1 MECTVRTGGL
11 MRILVV
17 DDELVSRE
25 KMKHIMSSLGECDE
39 VASGQDALKAF
50 SDARTDG
57 KQYDLITLDIS
68 MPGMDGTEV
77 LGRIR
82 TLEREE
88 GISKEDQVRIIM
100 VTAASEKDMILTCIK
115 AGCND
120 YIMKPFDRETVV
132 KKIGDRGL
140 TKQPEEKAD
149 STENVPEPEKK
160 KPLTK
165 IIARFNRG
173 EIELPPMPRIQT
185 KFYALIKSGADL
197 QDIGDLLRKDPAISS
212 KIISIS
218 NSSYYRGLTANITM
232 EQAVSR
238 LGLIVTKQTVDA
250 ISNRSLY
257 LGTNPKYAEVMEGL
271 WGHAL
276 SCAHACQVIIETKGI
291 KLSDDP
297 FTLGLLH
304 DIGKLMLLRVIGE
317 MEKNEKNGKGLD
329 INEVI
334 DLIEAHHGKAGAV
347 LMKRWAF
354 PGIFMKVAEL
364 HDNMGAGSEPGNE
377 LLVVQ
382 LANVLVKSMG
392 YGTPNA
398 EGIAPETLSATAALE
413 ISPEQIV
420 SIKEQVKIRMDELKT
435 YLE

>member
-1 MECTVRTGGL
+1 

-39 VASGQDALKAF
+39 VVSGQEALKAF

-68 MPGMDGTEV
+68 MPEMDGTEV
-77 LGRIR
+77 LSRIR
-82 TLEREE
+82 TLEKENGTPKE
-88 GISKEDQVRIIM
+88 GQVRIMM
-100 VTAASEKDMILTCIK
+100 VTGSSEKDTILTCIK

-120 YIMKPFDRETVV
+120 YIMKPFNMETVV
-132 KKIGDRGL
+132 KKLVDSGL
-140 TKQPEEKAD
+140 TKQSEGNAD
-149 STENVPEPEKK
+149 SAESVPEPEKK
-160 KPLTK
+160 NPLTK

-185 KFYALIKSGADL
+185 KFYALMKSGADL
-197 QDIGDLLRKDPAISS
+197 QEIGDLLRKDPAISS

-218 NSSYYRGLTANITM
+218 NSSYYRGLTSNLTM

-257 LGTNPKYAEVMEGL
+257 LGTNPKYTEVMEGL
-271 WGHAL
+271 WEHAL
-276 SCAHACQVIIETKGI
+276 SCAHACQVITETKGL

-304 DIGKLMLLRVIGE
+304 DIGKLMLLRVMGE
-317 MEKNEKNGKGLD
+317 MEKNEKNGKGMD

-334 DLIEAHHGKAGAV
+334 VSIEAHHGKTGAV
-347 LMKRWAF
+347 LLKRWEF
-354 PGIFMKVAEL
+354 PGIFIKVAQL
-364 HDNMGAGSEPGNE
+364 HDDLGDIPEPGNE

-392 YGTPNA
+392 YGTPNQ
-398 EGIAPETLSATAALE
+398 EGIDPETLPVTAALE

-420 SIKEQVKIRMDELKT
+420 SIKEQVKTRMEELKA

>member
-1 MECTVRTGGL
+1 

-39 VASGQDALKAF
+39 VANGQDALKAF
-50 SDARTDG
+50 SDARTEG
-57 KQYDLITLDIS
+57 KQYNLITLDIS
-68 MPGMDGTEV
+68 MPEMDGTEV

-82 TLEREE
+82 TLEKEV
-88 GISKEDQVRIIM
+88 GIPKEDQVRIMM
-100 VTAASEKDMILTCIK
+100 VTGSSEKDTILTCIK

-120 YIMKPFDRETVV
+120 YIMKPFDMETVI
-132 KKIGDRGL
+132 KKLGDRGF
-140 TKQPEEKAD
+140 TKQPEGDAD
-149 STENVPEPEKK
+149 PTKDVLEPEKK
-160 KPLTK
+160 NPLTK

-197 QDIGDLLRKDPAISS
+197 QEIGDLLRKDPAISS

-257 LGTNPKYAEVMEGL
+257 LGTNPKYAEVMDGL
-271 WGHAL
+271 WEHAL
-276 SCAHACQVIIETKGI
+276 SCAHACQVITETKGI

-317 MEKNEKNGKGLD
+317 MEKNEKNGKGMD

-334 DLIEAHHGKAGAV
+334 GSIEAHHGKTGAV
-347 LMKRWAF
+347 LLKRWAF
-354 PGIFMKVAEL
+354 PDIFMKVAQL
-364 HDNMGAGSEPGNE
+364 HDDMGDISEPCNE

-392 YGTPNA
+392 YGTSNA
-398 EGIAPETLSATAALE
+398 EGIAPETLSATVALE
-413 ISPEQIV
+413 ISPEQIG
-420 SIKEQVKIRMDELKT
+420 SIKEQVKVRMVELKT

>member
-1 MECTVRTGGL
+1 

-39 VASGQDALKAF
+39 VESGQDALKAF
-50 SDARTDG
+50 LDARIDG

-68 MPGMDGTEV
+68 MPEMDGTEV

-82 TLEREE
+82 TLE
-88 GISKEDQVRIIM
+88 KEDGTPREGQVRIMM
-100 VTAASEKDMILTCIK
+100 VTGSSEKDTILSCIK

-120 YIMKPFDRETVV
+120 YIMKPFDKQTVI
-132 KKIGDRGL
+132 KKLVDSGL
-140 TKQPEEKAD
+140 TKQPEGNAGSEGNA
-149 STENVPEPEKK
+149 PEPEKK
-160 KPLTK
+160 NPLTK

-185 KFYALIKSGADL
+185 KFYALIKSGADV
-197 QDIGDLLRKDPAISS
+197 QEIGDLLRKDPAISS

-218 NSSYYRGLTANITM
+218 NSSYYRGITANISV

-271 WGHAL
+271 WEHAL
-276 SCAHACQVIIETKGI
+276 SCAHACQVIIETKGL
-291 KLSDDP
+291 KLGDDP

-304 DIGKLMLLRVIGE
+304 DIGKLMLLRVMGE
-317 MEKNEKNGKGLD
+317 MEKNEKNGKGMD
-329 INEVI
+329 INEVKNS
-334 DLIEAHHGKAGAV
+334 IEAHHGKTGAV
-347 LMKRWAF
+347 LLKRWAF
-354 PGIFMKVAEL
+354 PGIFIKVAQL
-364 HDNMGAGSEPGNE
+364 HDDLGDIPEPGNE

-392 YGTPNA
+392 YGIPNE
-398 EGIAPETLSATAALE
+398 EGIEPETIRATAALD

-420 SIKEQVKIRMDELKT
+420 SIKEQVKIRMEELKA

>member
-1 MECTVRTGGL
+1 
-11 MRILVV
+11 
-17 DDELVSRE
+17 
-25 KMKHIMSSLGECDE
+25 
-39 VASGQDALKAF
+39 
-50 SDARTDG
+50 
-57 KQYDLITLDIS
+57 
-68 MPGMDGTEV
+68 
-77 LGRIR
+77 
-82 TLEREE
+82 
-88 GISKEDQVRIIM
+88 
-100 VTAASEKDMILTCIK
+100 
-115 AGCND
+115 
-120 YIMKPFDRETVV
+120 
-132 KKIGDRGL
+132 
-140 TKQPEEKAD
+140 
-149 STENVPEPEKK
+149 
-160 KPLTK
+160 
-165 IIARFNRG
+165 
-173 EIELPPMPRIQT
+173 
-185 KFYALIKSGADL
+185 
-197 QDIGDLLRKDPAISS
+197 
-212 KIISIS
+212 
-218 NSSYYRGLTANITM
+218 M

-271 WGHAL
+271 WEHAL

-334 DLIEAHHGKAGAV
+334 DSIEAHHGIAGAV

-364 HDNMGAGSEPGNE
+364 HDNMGAGSVPGNE

-392 YGTPNA
+392 YGTPNV

-420 SIKEQVKIRMDELKT
+420 SIKEQVKVRMDELKT

>member
-1 MECTVRTGGL
+1 MDYTVRTGGL

-50 SDARTDG
+50 LDARTDG

-68 MPGMDGTEV
+68 MPEMDGTEV

-82 TLEREE
+82 TLE
-88 GISKEDQVRIIM
+88 KEDGTPKEGQVRIMM
-100 VTAASEKDMILTCIK
+100 VTGSSEKDTILTCIK
-115 AGCND
+115 EGCND
-120 YIMKPFDRETVV
+120 YIMKPFNKETVV
-132 KKIGDRGL
+132 KKLEDSGL
-140 TKQPEEKAD
+140 TKQSDGKAD
-149 STENVPEPEKK
+149 STVNAPGPERRN
-160 KPLTK
+160 PLTK

-197 QDIGDLLRKDPAISS
+197 QEIGDLLRKDPAISS

-218 NSSYYRGLTANITM
+218 NSSYYRGLSTNISV

-257 LGTNPKYAEVMEGL
+257 LGTNPKYAVVMEEL
-271 WGHAL
+271 WEHAL
-276 SCAHACQVIIETKGI
+276 SCAHACQVITETKGL

-304 DIGKLMLLRVIGE
+304 DIGKLMLLRVMGE
-317 MEKNEKNGKGLD
+317 MEKNEKTGKGMD
-329 INEVI
+329 INEVK
-334 DLIEAHHGKAGAV
+334 DSIEAHHGKTGAV
-347 LMKRWAF
+347 LLKRWAF
-354 PGIFMKVAEL
+354 PGIFIKVAQL
-364 HDNMGAGSEPGNE
+364 HDDPGE
-377 LLVVQ
+377 
-382 LANVLVKSMG
+382 
-392 YGTPNA
+392 
-398 EGIAPETLSATAALE
+398 
-413 ISPEQIV
+413 
-420 SIKEQVKIRMDELKT
+420 
-435 YLE
+435 

>member
-1 MECTVRTGGL
+1 MK
-11 MRILVV
+11 ILVV

-25 KMKHIMSSLGECDE
+25 KMMHIMGSLGECDE

-68 MPGMDGTEV
+68 MPEMDGTEV

-82 TLEREE
+82 TLEKED
-88 GISKEDQVRIIM
+88 GISKEDQVRIMM
-100 VTAASEKDMILTCIK
+100 VTGSSEKDTILTCIK

-132 KKIGDRGL
+132 KKLGTGGL
-140 TKQPEEKAD
+140 TKQPEGNAG
-149 STENVPEPEKK
+149 STEKVPEPEKK
-160 KPLTK
+160 NPLTK

-197 QDIGDLLRKDPAISS
+197 QEIGELLRKDPAISS

-218 NSSYYRGLTANITM
+218 NSSYYRGLTVNITM

-257 LGTNPKYAEVMEGL
+257 LGTNPKYAEVMEVL
-271 WGHAL
+271 WEHAL
-276 SCAHACQVIIETKGI
+276 SCAHACQVITETKGI

-317 MEKNEKNGKGLD
+317 MEKNEKNGKGMD
-329 INEVI
+329 INEVVSS
-334 DLIEAHHGKAGAV
+334 IEAHHGKTGAV
-347 LMKRWAF
+347 LLKRWAF
-354 PGIFMKVAEL
+354 PGIFMKVAVF
-364 HDNMGAGSEPGNE
+364 HDDIGAASEPGNE

-382 LANVLVKSMG
+382 LANVLVKSIG

-398 EGIAPETLSATAALE
+398 EGITPETLPATAALE
-413 ISPEQIV
+413 ISPEQIA
-420 SIKEQVKIRMDELKT
+420 SIQEQVKVRMEELKS

>member
-1 MECTVRTGGL
+1 

-25 KMKHIMSSLGECDE
+25 KMKNIMSSLGECDE
-39 VASGQDALKAF
+39 VASGQEALKAF

-68 MPGMDGTEV
+68 MPEMDGTEV
-77 LGRIR
+77 LERIR
-82 TLEREE
+82 TLENED
-88 GISKEDQVRIIM
+88 GISKDSQVRIMM
-100 VTAASEKDMILTCIK
+100 VTATSEKDTILTCIK

-120 YIMKPFDRETVV
+120 YIMKPFNMETVV
-132 KKIGDRGL
+132 KKLRDSGL
-140 TKQPEEKAD
+140 TKQPEGD
-149 STENVPEPEKK
+149 SGSTGTVQEPEKRN
-160 KPLTK
+160 PLTK

-185 KFYALIKSGADL
+185 KFYALMKSGADL
-197 QDIGDLLRKDPAISS
+197 QEIGGLLQKDPAISS

-218 NSSYYRGLTANITM
+218 NSSYYRGLTANITV
-232 EQAVSR
+232 EQAVGR

-257 LGTNPKYAEVMEGL
+257 LGTNPKYADVMEGL
-271 WGHAL
+271 WEHAL
-276 SCAHACQVIIETKGI
+276 SCAHACQVITETKGM

-317 MEKNEKNGKGLD
+317 MEKNEKNGKGMD
-329 INEVI
+329 INEVK
-334 DLIEAHHGKAGAV
+334 DSIEAQHDRTGAV
-347 LMKRWAF
+347 LLKRWAF
-354 PGIFMKVAEL
+354 PAIFIKVAQH
-364 HDNMGAGSEPGNE
+364 HDDIGDGSEQAKE

-392 YGTPNA
+392 YGTPNTQD
-398 EGIAPETLSATAALE
+398 IDPETLRATAALE
-413 ISPEQIV
+413 ISPEQII
-420 SIKEQVKIRMDELKT
+420 SIKEQVKVRMEELKT